1 MRAIIRLLYQ
11 KLFMQMMRMR
21 LKKVGRRK
29 NIEAGRSKSTVKV
42 LLPFGLK
49 KACSMLYTFSK
60 CIMWLKEYANVTQ
73 NKTYFMA
80 LYNLLSGKLLLLK
93 QFLIASCFRN
103 IFIYVRSLSLLNR

>member
-21 LKKVGRRK
+21 LKKVGRK

-49 KACSMLYTFSK
+49 KACSVYTFSK
-60 CIMWLKEYANVTQ
+60 LQNVAKKEYANVEL
-73 NKTYFMA
+73 A
-80 LYNLLSGKLLLLK
+80 LCIKIGKIISDI
-93 QFLIASCFRN
+93 LITLASAMC
-103 IFIYVRSLSLLNR
+103 L

>member
-42 LLPFGLK
+42 PLPFGLK
-49 KACSMLYTFSK
+49 KLAQFCTHFQK
-60 CIMWLKEYANVTQ
+60 KYANVTQ
-73 NKTYFMA
+73 N
-80 LYNLLSGKLLLLK
+80 
-93 QFLIASCFRN
+93 
-103 IFIYVRSLSLLNR
+103 